1 MAELTKRF
9 VLGRETKNYH
19 VYEDPTPVEDAET
32 ANHPLAILRK
42 VYVKR
47 GAFAETPAAVD
58 VVVRPAA

>member
-1 MAELTKRF
+1 MAELTKRL

-19 VYEDPTPVEDAET
+19 VYEDPKPEEDET
-32 ANHPLAILRK
+32 AHPLAILRK